1 MRALWPYLGLALLAL
16 CGCASSID
24 RAESQQLLA
33 HEIVIPRE
41 FRWGKSNPAVLSS
54 AERYLD
60 AYEQSWWACV
70 KDFSDDIDHHPTVE
84 DRAGNGW
91 PATIAG
97 AADGYTAAE
106 KQIRKIRTQ
115 YGDQKAQA
123 LLKEALKF
131 PE

>member
-1 MRALWPYLGLALLAL
+1 MRVLWPLLGLALLAL
-16 CGCASSID
+16 GGCASSLD
-24 RAESQQLLA
+24 SAESRQLLA
-33 HEIVIPRE
+33 HEVVIPRE

-54 AERYLD
+54 AERYLG
-60 AYEQSWWACV
+60 AYEEAWWACV
-70 KDFSDDIDHHPTVE
+70 RDFSKDRNYRSTYEDHI
-84 DRAGNGW
+84 GNGW

-106 KQIRKIRTQ
+106 RRIRKIRTQ